1 MTGTPSRP
9 FNAQKRFD
17 PGALGNV
24 VQIKCEWAQRLAYR
38 MSRRALGTLDSRL
51 RVARATYRTTPWN
64 ASRPDAETA
73 TTSALRAALAATFR
87 ASDPEHV
94 EVPHPFFKRF
104 ARRAGQS
111 LQEPPSARTCGDV
124 FLNQHRFEGGMLS
137 GSCPASSSVY

>member
-9 FNAQKRFD
+9 FYAQKKFD

-73 TTSALRAALAATFR
+73 TTSALRAALVATFR

-94 EVPHPFFKRF
+94 EVTVQNGGGGKVTCAATSQSTFPKKDTAFYS
-104 ARRAGQS
+104 AGYNV
-111 LQEPPSARTCGDV
+111 ADR
-124 FLNQHRFEGGMLS
+124 
-137 GSCPASSSVY
+137 